1 MSKSDEL
8 DTYKARKRIPNNQIK
23 DFEENFGSINNFHN
37 LIHLL
42 YKYRYLKNWKRE
54 VSENYFPISIE
65 GILNKITNE
74 YEIIH
79 FEHFMLD
86 FNKEIIKEDL
96 DIDIN
101 VNTHYKL
108 ILRRKNV

>member
-1 MSKSDEL
+1 MFNSGYDYIIIRDMAMS
-8 DTYKARKRIPNNQIK
+8 N
-23 DFEENFGSINNFHN
+23 
-37 LIHLL
+37 
-42 YKYRYLKNWKRE
+42 YLMSNDLKII
-54 VSENYFPISIE
+54 FLFQ
-65 GILNKITNE
+65 LNKITDE

-101 VNTHYKL
+101 INTYYKL